1 MANTKGRILITIP
14 EISSDDIIKNCP
26 RLGAPV
32 NFETVVNNNASSA
45 PASSAPVVNAAAPA
59 SIPTLNI
66 ATPASSAPVAQ
77 TYPAAPSMKAQ
88 PVSQP
93 NLPANIQTI
102 DSLTPYKDR
111 NQIRARVTSKSQI
124 KKWTNDRGE
133 GRLFS
138 VTFLD
143 HTGEIRM
150 TCFNDVADKYFDL
163 LQENKVYDVSN
174 FQVKLA
180 KRQYGGSVQNDY
192 EIAADAHTVVTAVL
206 DDSISHLPTIH
217 YAFTPIAQI
226 AEKNKDEVLDV
237 IGVVKECGELQ
248 QITAKTTQRQLT
260 KRDVTILDSSCS
272 AIKVTFWGKQA
283 EEFSEAQAASNP
295 VLAIKGARVN
305 EYQGR
310 TLSVG
315 DSCKL
320 VINPDIP
327 ESHHLRGWFDANRAE
342 LASAQLNNVS
352 SANQASA
359 DRPMRDDRKFLSQ
372 IKDENLGSN
381 EKPDWF
387 SVLASVSYIKGDNAN
402 ISYMAC
408 PTEGCNKK
416 VIEEGPNQYRCE
428 RCQKVFD
435 RCDHRYIMTLQISDS
450 TGSTWAQAFN
460 DTGPQIIGKSA
471 EEMYHLKMQ
480 VRLSISLIFNY
491 LF

>member
-1 MANTKGRILITIP
+1 MITIP
-14 EISSDDIIKNCP
+14 EISSTDIIKNCP

-32 NFETVVNNNASSA
+32 NFENYLANLANGS
-45 PASSAPVVNAAAPA
+45 AAAPA
-59 SIPTLNI
+59 PVPVPTAQLV
-66 ATPASSAPVAQ
+66 AAPAAQ
-77 TYPAAPSMKAQ
+77 TYPAAPVLKAQ
-88 PVSQP
+88 AISQAS
-93 NLPANIQTI
+93 LPANIQTI

-111 NQIRARVTSKSQI
+111 NQIRARVTTKSQI
-124 KKWTNDRGE
+124 KKWTNERGE

-163 LQENKVYDVSN
+163 LQENKVYDISN

-192 EIAADAHTVVTAVL
+192 EITADVHTVVTPVL
-206 DDSISHLPTIH
+206 DDSISHLPSIH

-237 IGVVKECGELQ
+237 IGVVRECGEIQ
-248 QITAKTTQRQLT
+248 QITAKTTQRQLI
-260 KRDVTILDSSCS
+260 KRDVTIIDSSRS

-283 EEFSEAQAASNP
+283 EDFSEAQASSNP

-320 VINPDIP
+320 TINPDIP
-327 ESHHLRGWFDANRAE
+327 ESHHLRGWFDSNREE
-342 LASAQLNNVS
+342 LSSAQLNNVS
-352 SANQASA
+352 AASQAA
-359 DRPMRDDRKFLSQ
+359 TDRPMRDDRKFLSQ
-372 IKDENLGSN
+372 VKDENLGSN

-387 SVLASVSYIKGDNAN
+387 SVLGSVSYIKGDNAN

-408 PTEGCNKK
+408 LTEGCNKK

-428 RCQKVFD
+428 RCQNVFD

-460 DTGPQIIGKSA
+460 DTGSQIIGKSA
-471 EEMYHLKMQ
+471 EEMYNLKMQ
-480 VRLSISLIFNY
+480 VKLDGMIFC
-491 LF
+491 LLCF